1 MKSSPS
7 DSLSD
12 SALSRRKFLGQASC
26 AGVGSA
32 SLFSTLFQMQMANVA
47 SAQSA
52 GEDDYKALVCL
63 FFAGG
68 IDSFNLLVPRGDT
81 EYAEYAGIRSDL
93 ALPQNAL
100 AEINT
105 PLGDGR
111 SLGLHPAM
119 SGVADLINAG
129 NATMVSNV
137 GTLVEPNTTLAR
149 YQNGTAKL
157 PFGIFSHADQ
167 IAQWQTSLPDSRTA
181 TGWGGRIADFMQAA
195 NENQQISMNISISG
209 NNVFQTGQTAVP
221 FSSSPY
227 GGGDDRR
234 LHDFRND
241 EEFLS
246 QFRTPAITSLLDE
259 QYQSLFQ
266 QNFVNSLKSSVDAND
281 NFSEALSGV
290 NLAPTFGNG
299 YYSRLLRN
307 VAEIIAA
314 RDTLN
319 VRRQTFFVMIGG
331 WDHHDEVINSMQN
344 QLTGVNTALTEF
356 WAALTELGVTDQVT
370 TFTASDFARTLTSNG
385 RGSDHAWGGN
395 HIVMGGA
402 VNGNQIYGDYPSLF
416 EGNDLDT
423 GRGRL
428 IPTTSCDEYF
438 AELAQW
444 FGVPQSE
451 LPNVLPNLSRFHAGP
466 LAPLGFMNNA

>member
-1 MKSSPS
+1 M
-7 DSLSD
+7 
-12 SALSRRKFLGQASC
+12 SRRKFLGQASC

-47 SAQSA
+47 SAQGA
-52 GEDDYKALVCL
+52 DDYKALVCL

-68 IDSFNLLVPRGDT
+68 IDSFNLLVPRGNT
-81 EYAEYAGIRSDL
+81 EYAEYSTIRSDL

-100 AEINT
+100 AAINT

-111 SLGLHPAM
+111 TLGLHPAM

-129 NATMVSNV
+129 DAAMVTNV
-137 GTLVEPNTTLAR
+137 GTLVEPDTTLTK

-195 NENQQISMNISISG
+195 NGNQQISMNISISG
-209 NNVFQTGQTAVP
+209 NNVFQTGATAVP

-227 GGGDDRR
+227 GGGRDRQ
-234 LHDFRND
+234 LHDFRDDD
-241 EEFLS
+241 EYLS
-246 QFRTPAITSLLDE
+246 QFRTPAITNMLDE

-281 NFSEALSGV
+281 NFSQALSGV
-290 NLAPTFGNG
+290 NLATPFSTGF
-299 YYSRLLRN
+299 YSQSFRN

-314 RDTLN
+314 RETLD
-319 VRRQTFFVMIGG
+319 VRRQTFFIMIGG
-331 WDHHDEVINSMQN
+331 WDHHDEVIDSMQN
-344 QLTGVNTALTEF
+344 QLTRVNAALTEF

-402 VNGNQIYGDYPSLF
+402 VNGNHTYGDYPSLF

-451 LPNVLPNLSRFHAGP
+451 MPNVLPNLSRFHTGP
-466 LAPLGFMNNA
+466 DAPLGFMNIA